1 MSDTASTTQE
11 ITTVV
16 IKSETG
22 TLSKKTAS
30 DIGTIQNNSDIFLLI
45 QGNDRIYKPLI
56 VDDIKV
62 TRERTGAP
70 GKMTFS
76 YADVDGIDISE
87 GNAVAF
93 RYKNNKV
100 FFGYIFTFER
110 DSDKEKVSVTC
121 YDQLRYFK
129 NKDNFVYNAKYSDM
143 LKNNICKKYGFKY
156 GTIEDTGYKIPT
168 RLEDGSLFDI
178 CAQASSSTLLS
189 NGRRYIL
196 YDDFGEICLR
206 NMENMTLPIL
216 IDKDTAGKWTLK
228 STIDSEVYNRI
239 VLKKDN
245 SETGER
251 ELYIANDAETQKQW
265 GVLVQEE
272 DADENSSAS
281 ALKARAKALLKYYNR
296 PNKTFKISD
305 CIGDYRVRGGSM
317 LLVNFDIGNGNEIKS
332 LMIVNKVEHT
342 FSDGLHTMDLDVY
355 GGDFS
360 A

>member
-1 MSDTASTTQE
+1 MSGTTSTKE
-11 ITTVV
+11 ITSVV
-16 IKSETG
+16 VKSETG
-22 TLSKKTAS
+22 SLSKKTGS
-30 DIGTIQNNSDIFLLI
+30 DIGKLQDKSDMFLLI
-45 QGNDRIYKPLI
+45 QGNDRIYQPLI
-56 VDDIKV
+56 VEDIKV

-70 GKMTFS
+70 GKITFA
-76 YADVDGIDISE
+76 YADVDGINISE

-129 NKDNFVYNAKYSDM
+129 NKDTFVYNSKYSEM
-143 LKNNICKKYGFKY
+143 LRNNICNKYGFKI
-156 GTIEDTGYKIPT
+156 GKIEDTGYKIPT

-178 CAQASSSTLLS
+178 CSQAAGLTLLN
-189 NGRRYIL
+189 NGRQYIL

-206 NMENMTLPIL
+206 NMENMMLPIL

-239 VLKKDN
+239 VLKRDN
-245 SETGER
+245 SDTGER
-251 ELYIANDAETQKQW
+251 ELYVANDSNTQRMW
-265 GVLVQEE
+265 GVLTNEE
-272 DADENSSAS
+272 DADENSSVS

-296 PNKTFKISD
+296 PNQTFKVTD
-305 CIGDYRVRGGSM
+305 CIGDYRVRGGSI
-317 LLVNFDIGNGNEIKS
+317 LVVNFELSNGQKIKS

-342 FSDGLHTMDLDVY
+342 FSDGLHTMDLDLY